1 MNQLC
6 EHCRDIPFAAL
17 SCPTADDIIEIRQA
31 KRDGVKYPQLL
42 PFRKSFA
49 EQFDSPDTNLGSLKD
64 IYHRSAVCSLCRLI
78 YEAVQKRGAVYYD
91 GRPIPENDDNIM
103 FAATMDRMYFAYITE
118 SITDTAANGA
128 SDSLCIL
135 RRLGLAVSFHES
147 TEVDGR
153 VIPPG
158 IGIAHYSQIAQVC
171 HVLDYDETAL
181 LSTHDR
187 DVIRPPR
194 MLFGGRRRPDM
205 VDTKLLRFWLEVCEG
220 SHDETCC
227 DPEISSSVPW

>member
-6 EHCRDIPFAAL
+6 ERCRDIPFAAL
-17 SCPTADDIIEIRQA
+17 SWPTADDIIEIRQA

-64 IYHRSAVCSLCRLI
+64 IYQRSAVCSLCRLI

-91 GRPIPENDDNIM
+91 GRPIPEKDDNIM
-103 FAATMDRMYFAYITE
+103 FAATMDRMYFAYVTE

-153 VIPPG
+153 IIPPG

-171 HVLDYDETAL
+171 HV
-181 LSTHDR
+181 
-187 DVIRPPR
+187 VIRPPR
-194 MLFGGRRRPDM
+194 MLFGGRKRPEI
-205 VDTKLLRFWLEVCEG
+205 VDTKLLRLWLETCER

-227 DPEISSSVPW
+227 DPEILSSLPR